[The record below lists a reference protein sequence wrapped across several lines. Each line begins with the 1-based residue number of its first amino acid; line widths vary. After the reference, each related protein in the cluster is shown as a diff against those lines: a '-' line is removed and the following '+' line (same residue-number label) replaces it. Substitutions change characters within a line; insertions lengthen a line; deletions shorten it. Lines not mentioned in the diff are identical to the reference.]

1 MVVKLRKKKKGST
14 AQTEDVDLEES
25 CIHCHEDL
33 RSDDVDALACE
44 ICDLWSCRTCINVPT
59 AVYTYLQDHTETFPF
74 ICKVCSP
81 KLPEMKEMIELKHN
95 YADLQ
100 KKVLSVETKQ
110 QEDETRLTSIE
121 LQIAE
126 LTKANQSQTGEIKEL
141 NETITEMKAKA
152 LEAGGF
158 PDLTSANP
166 PQQFI
171 EMISKR
177 VQPTLKPMINTQI
190 NERDQIELI
199 KHNLVISGMTEN
211 TNDEDDAVK
220 FAQMIKDEMDLV
232 VEVES
237 TARLQRK
244 EQSADPKLL
253 KVVLKDMK
261 IRKAILS
268 KATTLRNSAAEH
280 VKTKVYIRPELTSKQ
295 LEESKNLST
304 ELRAKKAANAGRRY
318 KIYRGRI
325 IEIPPIIPN
334 PDQE

>member
-1 MVVKLRKKKKGST
+1 MKLRKKKPEST
-14 AQTEDVDLEES
+14 AKPEDADTKES

-33 RSDDVDALACE
+33 SSDAVDALACE
-44 ICDLWSCRTCINVPT
+44 ICDLWSCRNCINVPA
-59 AVYTYLQDHTETFPF
+59 AVYQYLQDHAETFPY
-74 ICKVCSP
+74 ICNVCSP

-100 KKVLSVETKQ
+100 KKVLSFETKQ
-110 QEDETRLTSIE
+110 QEDDTRLTSIE
-121 LQIAE
+121 LQIIE
-126 LTKANQSQTGEIKEL
+126 LTNANKSQTDIIKNL
-141 NETITEMKAKA
+141 NETVTEMKAKA
-152 LEAGGF
+152 LEAVGF
-158 PDLTSANP
+158 PDLLDANP

-171 EMISKR
+171 EIISKR
-177 VQPTLKPMINTQI
+177 VQPMIKPMINTQI

-199 KHNLVISGMTEN
+199 KHNLVISGMAEN
-211 TNDEDDAVK
+211 TNEADDSVK

-237 TARLQRK
+237 TSRLQRK

-268 KATTLRNSAAEH
+268 KATTLRNSETEH

-304 ELRAKKAANAGRRY
+304 ELRAKKLQNPGQRY

-325 IEIPPIIPN
+325 VEVEIQQIVPV
-334 PDQE
+334 QE